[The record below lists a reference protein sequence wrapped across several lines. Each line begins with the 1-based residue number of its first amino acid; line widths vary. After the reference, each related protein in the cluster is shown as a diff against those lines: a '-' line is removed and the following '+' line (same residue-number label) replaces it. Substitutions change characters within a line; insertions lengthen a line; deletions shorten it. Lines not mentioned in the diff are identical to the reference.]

1 MGDTNVGGIGSEEDK
16 ALRKQAAQSEPAWA
30 DAGKG
35 PGVQV
40 WRIEYFKVIPVDQ
53 GSYGKFHKGDSY
65 IVLNTEAGE
74 GDILIRNIYFWLG
87 AETTV
92 DEQGT
97 AAYKTVELDDFFDG
111 EPTQHREEMGKESD
125 EFKSLFGGS
134 ISLLE
139 GGIDSG
145 FKHVVPDNEYDPKL
159 FQVRKAKGKM
169 KVFQVPLKKE
179 SITELDCFVLDAK
192 DAIYVKGGEKASAFE
207 RNEANSFAENL
218 ENKRMQKAKATH
230 DIDDGFWALLN

>member
-30 DAGKG
+30 EAGKG

-111 EPTQHREEMGKESD
+111 EPTQHREVMGEESD
-125 EFKSLFGGS
+125 TFKGLFGGS
-134 ISLLE
+134 IELLE
-139 GGIDSG
+139 GGVDSG
-145 FKHVVPDNEYDPKL
+145 FKHVPDPDYDPKMY
-159 FQVRKAKGKM
+159 QVRRQKGQL
-169 KVFQVPLKKE
+169 KVIQAPLRKD
-179 SITELDCFVLDAK
+179 LLNDCDCFILDSK
-192 DAIYVKGGEKASAFE
+192 NKIYVYDGDKASPFTKQK
-207 RNEANSFAENL
+207 ANTEAENI
-218 ENKRMQKAKATH
+218 ENKRGDGTQTTH
-230 DIDDGFWALLN
+230 DMDDGFWSLLK